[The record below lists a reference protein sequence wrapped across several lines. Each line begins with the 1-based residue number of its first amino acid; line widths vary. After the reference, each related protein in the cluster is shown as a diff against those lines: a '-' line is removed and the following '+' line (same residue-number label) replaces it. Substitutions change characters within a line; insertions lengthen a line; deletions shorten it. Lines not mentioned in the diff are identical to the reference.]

1 MNSAPITVV
10 ETDNF
15 LSKAK
20 RLLDDEEKSQLV
32 NYLAED
38 PEAGDI
44 IPDTGGIRKV
54 RWARQGGGK
63 SGGYRA
69 VYYYYNETI
78 PLFAI
83 SIYAKKEKENLTQ
96 AEKNALKK
104 LAALLARYGR

>member
-20 RLLDDEEKSQLV
+20 RLLNDEEKSQLV

-83 SIYAKKEKENLTQ
+83 SI
-96 AEKNALKK
+96 
-104 LAALLARYGR
+104 